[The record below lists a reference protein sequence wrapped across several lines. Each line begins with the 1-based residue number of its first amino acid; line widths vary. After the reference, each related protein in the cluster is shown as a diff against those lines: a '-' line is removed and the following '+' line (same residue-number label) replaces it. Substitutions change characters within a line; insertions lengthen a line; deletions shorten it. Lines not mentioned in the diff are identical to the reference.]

1 MLSNL
6 AMTGQARDDLEIAWH
21 YDAEVPQR
29 IPSGGTEKW
38 QLYLN
43 LSVWKD
49 ESDFTWIDPEDTWL
63 PGVLHRLLLIDYVDQ
78 ECFFPLQKQA
88 KKTL

>member
-6 AMTGQARDDLEIAWH
+6 AMTGQARDDLEIAWQ
-21 YDAEVPQR
+21 YAAEVPQR

-49 ESDFTWIDPEDTWL
+49 EFGIAE
-63 PGVLHRLLLIDYVDQ
+63 
-78 ECFFPLQKQA
+78 A
-88 KKTL
+88 